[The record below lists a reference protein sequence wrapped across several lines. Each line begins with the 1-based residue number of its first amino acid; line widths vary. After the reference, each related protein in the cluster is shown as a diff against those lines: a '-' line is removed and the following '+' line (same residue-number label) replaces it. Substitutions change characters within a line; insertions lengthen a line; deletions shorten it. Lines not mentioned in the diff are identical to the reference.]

1 MNGVIKNI
9 FRDTIFMLAGML
21 AGAAIIGRIL
31 SKHVKDEQE
40 NSDKHLTLY
49 LMMYQWLKIKQ
60 QGKCLST
67 YLESKGYR
75 KIAIYG
81 MSYAGE
87 ALARELVGSKVS
99 VIYGID
105 INADSICENFKV
117 VTPSQLFEE
126 VDAIVVTSVASYTE
140 IKNIIKEKIKCPII
154 SLEDIVY
161 QI

>member
-1 MNGVIKNI
+1 
-9 FRDTIFMLAGML
+9 
-21 AGAAIIGRIL
+21 
-31 SKHVKDEQE
+31 
-40 NSDKHLTLY
+40 
-49 LMMYQWLKIKQ
+49 MMYQWLKIKH

-105 INADSICENFKV
+105 INADRISEDFTV
-117 VTPSQLFEE
+117 VTPSQIFEE
-126 VDAIVVTSVASYTE
+126 VDAIVVTSVTTYTE